1 MLTVYSHP
9 RCTTCKRA
17 LDWLRE
23 NKIAFTEKDIRT
35 TPPTLIELRAML
47 AHRNGE
53 LRRLFNTSGDSYR
66 SANLKDKLPT
76 LSTDAALAL
85 LAADGMLIKRP
96 FLLSPKLGLTGFDEK
111 LWSATLLR

>member
-23 NKIAFTEKDIRT
+23 NKIAFVEKDIRT
-35 TPPTLIELRAML
+35 TPPSLNELKSML
-47 AHRNGE
+47 AHRDGE

-66 SANLKDKLPT
+66 TLNLKEKLSS
-76 LSTDAALAL
+76 LSTEAALAL
-85 LAADGMLIKRP
+85 LAADGMLVKRP
-96 FLLSPKLGLTGFDEK
+96 FVLGPKTGLVGFDAAK
-111 LWSATLLR
+111 WAAALL

>member
-1 MLTVYSHP
+1 MITVYSHP

-23 NKIAFTEKDIRT
+23 NKIVFTEQDIRP
-35 TPPTLIELRAML
+35 TPPRLAELKTML
-47 AHRNGE
+47 AHRDGE

-85 LAADGMLIKRP
+85 LGADGMLVKRP
-96 FLLSPKLGLTGFDEK
+96 FLLGPKLGLTGFDEAK
-111 LWSATLLR
+111 WSAALL